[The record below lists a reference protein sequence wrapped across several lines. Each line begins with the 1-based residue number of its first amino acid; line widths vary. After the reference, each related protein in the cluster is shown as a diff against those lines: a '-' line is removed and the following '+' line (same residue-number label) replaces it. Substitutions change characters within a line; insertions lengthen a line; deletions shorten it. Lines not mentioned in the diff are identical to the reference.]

1 MSLKRLVKSLLS
13 HCLSII
19 SFFRRT
25 PLPPEESELIQDRR
39 IVMAEEFVSSGVQ
52 KLLGVVNRETKRLRG
67 VHEQVADL
75 ICQKRALQSFLEDA
89 DAKKYGSERL
99 RNLLE
104 DVKDVIEDA
113 EATEDS
119 YLLKERSG
127 EEKGIMTCVKRH
139 SCFLFNRRKF
149 ATHIEGINKRISKL
163 IARMCDFG
171 IHQIIDGNCS
181 VSSHERQ
188 RLQRET
194 QQTFPGSSENNLVGV
209 EQSVKTLVGHLV
221 DNNDN
226 IQVVSI
232 SGMGGIEFTQKDIWQ
247 RVLQD
252 LRPHDGDVKQ
262 MDEGTLQ
269 GKLCQLLETSRY
281 LIVLDDVWKDEAWDR
296 IKAAFPLKRGGS
308 KVILTSRNEGVGSH
322 ADPTCFPFRPR
333 TLTLEESWQLCK
345 SIVFPKQD
353 ATEFVVDE
361 ELEAMGKKMML
372 THCGGLPLA
381 VKVLGGLLAKKP
393 TVSEWEKVCDQVAR
407 ESGLDDKKLSSVY
420 RVLCLS
426 YEDLPMHLKHCF
438 LYLAHFPEDYKI
450 DLEKLFLCW
459 AAAGIIKSFHDGDT
473 TIRESGE
480 DYLEELVTRNIV
492 IVVKSN
498 SSWETHFP
506 KDYKMDVEEL
516 FTNWGAEGIIKS
528 VWNGAT
534 IQESKEDYLEDL
546 VRRNMVTIVNSYSS
560 WGSGY
565 CQMHDIMREVCLLK
579 SKEENFVDFI
589 NSHTSTTTINAHIPS
604 RSRRLVVHGGSALH
618 MLGRKKNKRVRSILC
633 FGAEGN
639 LWKQSSRGFRSLPLL
654 RMLDLNG
661 AKFKG
666 GELPSSIGKLIH
678 LRFLSLRGACVSKL
692 PHSLGN
698 LKFLLYLNLCV
709 NQVVHVPN
717 VLKEMLELRYL
728 LLPAFMDDKTKLE
741 LAALVKLETLWY
753 FPTKNISVTDLLCM
767 TRLRTLRVY
776 LNGGCTSE
784 TLSSS
789 LRGLSKLEQFTLV
802 ASDKSH
808 VYNGGDF
815 TRDCNRLKSLTL
827 VMHMPRS
834 LEQDQFPPLLAHICL
849 QYCRM
854 EEDPMPVLEKLL
866 HLESVDL
873 SDSCFVGRR
882 MVCSESGFPRL
893 CALQISKQEELE
905 EWIVEEG
912 SVPCLRTLTIEKCEK
927 LKELPDGL
935 KYITC
940 LKELKIQRMNKE
952 WTKKLEP
959 GGEHYCR
966 AQHIPDVQFINCIGE

>member
-1 MSLKRLVKSLLS
+1 MV
-13 HCLSII
+13 
-19 SFFRRT
+19 
-25 PLPPEESELIQDRR
+25 
-39 IVMAEEFVSSGVQ
+39 A
-52 KLLGVVNRETKRLRG
+52 
-67 VHEQVADL
+67 VHF
-75 ICQKRALQSFLEDA
+75 ICW
-89 DAKKYGSERL
+89 
-99 RNLLE
+99 
-104 DVKDVIEDA
+104 DV
-113 EATEDS
+113 
-119 YLLKERSG
+119 
-127 EEKGIMTCVKRH
+127 
-139 SCFLFNRRKF
+139 
-149 ATHIEGINKRISKL
+149 
-163 IARMCDFG
+163 
-171 IHQIIDGNCS
+171 
-181 VSSHERQ
+181 
-188 RLQRET
+188 
-194 QQTFPGSSENNLVGV
+194 
-209 EQSVKTLVGHLV
+209 
-221 DNNDN
+221 
-226 IQVVSI
+226 
-232 SGMGGIEFTQKDIWQ
+232 
-247 RVLQD
+247 
-252 LRPHDGDVKQ
+252 
-262 MDEGTLQ
+262 
-269 GKLCQLLETSRY
+269 
-281 LIVLDDVWKDEAWDR
+281 
-296 IKAAFPLKRGGS
+296 
-308 KVILTSRNEGVGSH
+308 
-322 ADPTCFPFRPR
+322 
-333 TLTLEESWQLCK
+333 
-345 SIVFPKQD
+345 
-353 ATEFVVDE
+353 
-361 ELEAMGKKMML
+361 
-372 THCGGLPLA
+372 
-381 VKVLGGLLAKKP
+381 
-393 TVSEWEKVCDQVAR
+393 
-407 ESGLDDKKLSSVY
+407 
-420 RVLCLS
+420 
-426 YEDLPMHLKHCF
+426 
-438 LYLAHFPEDYKI
+438 
-450 DLEKLFLCW
+450 
-459 AAAGIIKSFHDGDT
+459 
-473 TIRESGE
+473 
-480 DYLEELVTRNIV
+480 
-492 IVVKSN
+492 
-498 SSWETHFP
+498 
-506 KDYKMDVEEL
+506 
-516 FTNWGAEGIIKS
+516 
-528 VWNGAT
+528 
-534 IQESKEDYLEDL
+534 
-546 VRRNMVTIVNSYSS
+546 
-560 WGSGY
+560 
-565 CQMHDIMREVCLLK
+565 
-579 SKEENFVDFI
+579 
-589 NSHTSTTTINAHIPS
+589 
-604 RSRRLVVHGGSALH
+604 
-618 MLGRKKNKRVRSILC
+618 KKNKRVRSILC

-959 GGEHYCR
+959 GGEHYTAESNTFLMFSFSIVSANKNNKVYQVR
-966 AQHIPDVQFINCIGE
+966 ILT

>member
-1 MSLKRLVKSLLS
+1 SLKRLARSLLF
-13 HCLSII
+13 HCLSIT
-19 SFFRRT
+19 SFFQRT
-25 PLPPEESELIQDRR
+25 PRPPEKR
-39 IVMAEEFVSSGVQ
+39 ISLQVCRVVMAEEVVSSVNGMQ

-67 VHEQVADL
+67 VHEQVDDL
-75 ICQKRALQSFLEDA
+75 IRQKRALQSFLEDA
-89 DAKKYGSERL
+89 DAKKYGCERL

-119 YLLKERSG
+119 YLLKERSR
-127 EEKGIMTCVKRH
+127 EEKGIMTCVKRN
-139 SCFLFNRRKF
+139 SFFLYNRLKF

-163 IARMCDFG
+163 IAQMCDFR
-171 IHQIIDGNCS
+171 IHKIIDGDCS
-181 VSSHERQ
+181 VSSQERQ
-188 RLQRET
+188 RVQRET
-194 QQTFPGSSENNLVGV
+194 QQTFRPSSENNLVGV

-221 DNNDN
+221 DNNDD

-232 SGMGGIEFTQKDIWQ
+232 SGMGGIEFTQKNIWQ

-252 LRPHDGDVKQ
+252 LRPLDGDVKQ
-262 MDEGTLQ
+262 MDECTLQ
-269 GKLCQLLETSRY
+269 GKLCELLETSRY

-308 KVILTSRNEGVGSH
+308 KVILTSRNEGVGLH

-361 ELEAMGKKMML
+361 ELEAMGKKIML

-393 TVSEWEKVCDQVAR
+393 TVSEWEKVCDKVAR

-473 TIRESGE
+473 TIRE
-480 DYLEELVTRNIV
+480 
-492 IVVKSN
+492 K
-498 SSWETHFP
+498 
-506 KDYKMDVEEL
+506 
-516 FTNWGAEGIIKS
+516 
-528 VWNGAT
+528 
-534 IQESKEDYLEDL
+534 SKEDYLEDL

-579 SKEENFVDFI
+579 AKEENFVDFI
-589 NSHTSTTTINAHIPS
+589 NAHTSTTTINAHIPS

-692 PHSLGN
+692 SHSLGN

-802 ASDKSH
+802 ASDKTH

-854 EEDPMPVLEKLL
+854 EEDPMRVLEKLL

-893 CALQISKQEELE
+893 CALQISKQEEVE

-912 SVPCLRTLTIEKCEK
+912 SMPCLRTLTIEKCEK
-927 LKELPDGL
+927 LKELHDGL
-935 KYITC
+935 KYMTC

-966 AQHIPDVQFINCIGE
+966 VQHIPDVQFINCVGE

>member
-1 MSLKRLVKSLLS
+1 
-13 HCLSII
+13 
-19 SFFRRT
+19 
-25 PLPPEESELIQDRR
+25 
-39 IVMAEEFVSSGVQ
+39 MAEEVVSSVNGMQ

-67 VHEQVADL
+67 VHEQVDDL
-75 ICQKRALQSFLEDA
+75 IRQKRALQSFLEDA
-89 DAKKYGSERL
+89 DAKKYGCERL

-119 YLLKERSG
+119 YLLKERSR
-127 EEKGIMTCVKRH
+127 EEKGIMTCVKRN
-139 SCFLFNRRKF
+139 SCFLYNRLKF

-163 IARMCDFG
+163 IAQMCDFR
-171 IHQIIDGNCS
+171 IHKIIDGDCS
-181 VSSHERQ
+181 VSSQERQ
-188 RLQRET
+188 RVQRET
-194 QQTFPGSSENNLVGV
+194 QQTFRPSSENNLVGV

-221 DNNDN
+221 DNNDD

-232 SGMGGIEFTQKDIWQ
+232 SGMGGIGKTTLAKQVFQHVDVRRHFKGFAWIYVSQEFTQKNIWQ

-252 LRPHDGDVKQ
+252 LRPLDGDVKQ
-262 MDEGTLQ
+262 MDECTLQ
-269 GKLCQLLETSRY
+269 GKLCELLETSRY

-308 KVILTSRNEGVGSH
+308 KVILTSRNEGVGLH

-361 ELEAMGKKMML
+361 ELEAMGKKIML

-393 TVSEWEKVCDQVAR
+393 TVSEWEKV
-407 ESGLDDKKLSSVY
+407 Y
-420 RVLCLS
+420 
-426 YEDLPMHLKHCF
+426 
-438 LYLAHFPEDYKI
+438 
-450 DLEKLFLCW
+450 
-459 AAAGIIKSFHDGDT
+459 T

-480 DYLEELVTRNIV
+480 DYLEELVTRNMV
-492 IVVKSN
+492 TVVKSN

-528 VWNGAT
+528 VCNGAT

-579 SKEENFVDFI
+579 AKEENFVDFI
-589 NSHTSTTTINAHIPS
+589 NAHTSTTTINAHIPS

-692 PHSLGN
+692 SHSLGN

-802 ASDKSH
+802 ASDKTH

-893 CALQISKQEELE
+893 CALQISKQEEVE

-912 SVPCLRTLTIEKCEK
+912 SMPCLRTLTIEKCEK

-966 AQHIPDVQFINCIGE
+966 IQHIPDVQFINCVGE

>member
-1 MSLKRLVKSLLS
+1 
-13 HCLSII
+13 
-19 SFFRRT
+19 
-25 PLPPEESELIQDRR
+25 
-39 IVMAEEFVSSGVQ
+39 MAEEVVSSVNGMQ

-67 VHEQVADL
+67 VHEQVDDL
-75 ICQKRALQSFLEDA
+75 IRQKRALQSFLEDA
-89 DAKKYGSERL
+89 DAKKYGCERL

-119 YLLKERSG
+119 YLLKERSR
-127 EEKGIMTCVKRH
+127 EEKGIMTCVKRN
-139 SCFLFNRRKF
+139 SCFLYNRLKF

-163 IARMCDFG
+163 IAQMCDFR
-171 IHQIIDGNCS
+171 IHKIIDGDCS
-181 VSSHERQ
+181 VSSQERQ
-188 RLQRET
+188 RVQRET
-194 QQTFPGSSENNLVGV
+194 QQTFRPSSENNLVGV

-221 DNNDN
+221 DNNDD

-232 SGMGGIEFTQKDIWQ
+232 SGMGGIGKTTLAKQVFQHVDVRRHFKGFAWIYVSQEFTQKNIWQ

-252 LRPHDGDVKQ
+252 LRPLDGDVKQ
-262 MDEGTLQ
+262 MDECTLQ
-269 GKLCQLLETSRY
+269 GKLCELLETSRY

-308 KVILTSRNEGVGSH
+308 KVILTSRNEGVGLH

-361 ELEAMGKKMML
+361 ELEAMGKKIML

-393 TVSEWEKVCDQVAR
+393 TVSEWEKVCDKVAR

-473 TIRESGE
+473 TIRE
-480 DYLEELVTRNIV
+480 
-492 IVVKSN
+492 K
-498 SSWETHFP
+498 
-506 KDYKMDVEEL
+506 
-516 FTNWGAEGIIKS
+516 
-528 VWNGAT
+528 
-534 IQESKEDYLEDL
+534 SKEDYLEDL

-579 SKEENFVDFI
+579 AKEENFVDFI
-589 NSHTSTTTINAHIPS
+589 NAHTSTTTINAHIPS

-692 PHSLGN
+692 SHSLGN

-802 ASDKSH
+802 ASDKTH

-893 CALQISKQEELE
+893 CALQISKQEEVE

-912 SVPCLRTLTIEKCEK
+912 SMPCLRTLTIEKCEK

-966 AQHIPDVQFINCIGE
+966 IQHIPDVQFINCVGE

>member
-1 MSLKRLVKSLLS
+1 
-13 HCLSII
+13 
-19 SFFRRT
+19 
-25 PLPPEESELIQDRR
+25 
-39 IVMAEEFVSSGVQ
+39 MAEVVSFGMQ
-52 KLLGVVNRETKRLRG
+52 KLLGVVNRETKRLHG
-67 VHEQVADL
+67 VREQVAHL
-75 ICQKRALQSFLEDA
+75 IYQKRALQSFLEDA

-104 DVKDVIEDA
+104 DAKDVIDDV

-119 YLLKERSG
+119 YLLKECSG
-127 EEKGIMTCVKRH
+127 EEKGIMTCVKTL
-139 SCFLFNRRKF
+139 SCFLLNRWEV
-149 ATHIEGINKRISKL
+149 ASEIEGITKRISEL
-163 IARMCDFG
+163 IAQMKDFG
-171 IHQIIDGNCS
+171 IHQIIDGGCS
-181 VSSHERQ
+181 SSLQERE
-188 RLQRET
+188 RVQREIGRT
-194 QQTFPGSSENNLVGV
+194 YPRIFENNLVGV
-209 EQSVKTLVGHLV
+209 DESVDKLVGHLV
-221 DNNDN
+221 GDDN

-232 SGMGGIEFTQKDIWQ
+232 SGMGGIGKTTLAIQVFQHDNVRRHFEGFAWIYVSQEFTQKDIWQ

-269 GKLCQLLETSRY
+269 GKLCRLLEISKY
-281 LIVLDDVWKDEAWDR
+281 LIVFDDVWKDEDWDR
-296 IKAAFPLKRGGS
+296 IKAAFPLKRGGC
-308 KVILTSRNEGVGSH
+308 KVILTSRNEGVGLH
-322 ADPTCFPFRPR
+322 ADPTCLPFRP
-333 TLTLEESWQLCK
+333 TILTDEESWQLCK
-345 SIVFPKQD
+345 SIVFPIKD

-361 ELEAMGKKMML
+361 ELEAMGKKML

-393 TVSEWEKVCDQVAR
+393 TVSEWEKICDKVAG
-407 ESGLDDKKLSSVY
+407 EFGLDDKKLSSAY
-420 RVLCLS
+420 RVLSLS
-426 YEDLPMHLKHCF
+426 YEDLPRHLKRCF
-438 LYLAHFPEDYKI
+438 LYLAHFPEDYKL

-459 AAAGIIKSFHDGDT
+459 ASDGIITSFKDGET
-473 TIRESGE
+473 MIRESGQA
-480 DYLEELVTRNIV
+480 YLDELVTRNMV
-492 IVVKSN
+492 TVVKSN

-516 FTNWGAEGIIKS
+516 STNWGAEGILKS
-528 VWNGAT
+528 VCNGAT
-534 IQESKEDYLEDL
+534 IKESKEDYLEDL
-546 VRRNMVTIVNSYSS
+546 VKRNMVTIVNNYSS

-565 CQMHDIMREVCLLK
+565 CQMHDIMRDVCLIK
-579 SKEENFVDFI
+579 AKEENFVDVI
-589 NSHTSTTTINAHIPS
+589 NAHTSTTTINSHIPS
-604 RSRRLVVHGGSALH
+604 RSRRLVVHGGSVLH
-618 MLGRKKNKRVRSILC
+618 MLGRRKNRRVRSILC

-639 LWKQSSRGFRSLPLL
+639 LWKQSARGFGSLPLL

-661 AKFKG
+661 AKFEG
-666 GELPSSIGKLIH
+666 GKLPSSIGKLIH
-678 LRFLSLRGACVSKL
+678 LRCLSLRGACVSKL

-753 FPTKNISVTDLLCM
+753 LPTKNISVTDLLCM
-767 TRLRTLRVY
+767 TKLRTLRVY
-776 LNGGCTSE
+776 LNGECTSE
-784 TLSSS
+784 KLSSS
-789 LRGLSKLEQFTLV
+789 LRGLSKLEKFTLV

-808 VYNGGDF
+808 VYNGGDV
-815 TRDCNRLKSLTL
+815 TRDCNHLKHLTL

-834 LEQDQFPPLLAHICL
+834 LERDQFPPSLAHICL
-849 QYCRM
+849 QYCSM
-854 EEDPMPVLEKLL
+854 EEDPMPILEKLL

-873 SDSCFVGRR
+873 SEGCFVGRR

-912 SVPCLRTLTIEKCEK
+912 SMPCLLTLTINKCEK

-959 GGEHYCR
+959 GGENYYNV
-966 AQHIPDVQFINCIGE
+966 QHIPDVQFIDCDD